1 MHHGAEEETEFF
13 LHLPLFVLLEVLKC
27 QAADFGDAL
36 DRVHS
41 RLSWL
46 DEFADEALNQ
56 SFVEN
61 VVVGDP

>member
-13 LHLPLFVLLEVLKC
+13 LHLPLFVLLEILKR

-41 RLSWL
+41 RLSRL